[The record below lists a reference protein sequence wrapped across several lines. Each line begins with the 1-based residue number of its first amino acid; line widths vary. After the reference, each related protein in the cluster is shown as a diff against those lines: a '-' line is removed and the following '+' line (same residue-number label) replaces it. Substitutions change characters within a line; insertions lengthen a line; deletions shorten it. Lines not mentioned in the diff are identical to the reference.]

1 MQHVRAGLVAAL
13 FATAAM
19 ASGPD
24 ATTARASVVATDLAN
39 QSTVVFCDE
48 RAPGQVAKV
57 RAAWTEW
64 RQRNDVEAVTR
75 RTDPAWIEK
84 VRQSVVSNESALH
97 AKMAE
102 RGAPDVVC
110 AALPAAWREA
120 GMDMRARYPLA
131 YAEAA
136 SPSTAPQGVSASG
149 TVFTVAQ
156 LQRHYATG
164 SLDERRSRLR
174 APLFVKGTAVKRGDR
189 WFLVQ
194 DDGTWVARLS
204 IAPGFSLAAHEGREI
219 VLAGTLNELPSTVA
233 FLQDGRVVADPSRLV
248 AATGSDADWLV
259 RKGVPLDRVRTKPGA
274 VSDPA
279 TSRPCC
285 SRARP
290 RCCCSTTAGCTT
302 ARARRRR
309 RTSTSRPRA
318 TWSPSTGTAGSR
330 RGAAS
335 TWYAGPMP
343 ADA

>member
-259 RKGVPLDRVRTKPGA
+259 RKGVPLDRVRTKPGGGVGSGDIEA
-274 VSDPA
+274 VLFSGKAAMLLLDDGWLYDRPGAPPPSDLDVKA
-279 TSRPCC
+279 SRDLEPQYWHRWK
-285 SRARP
+285 SA
-290 RCCCSTTAGCTT
+290 
-302 ARARRRR
+302 
-309 RTSTSRPRA
+309 
-318 TWSPSTGTAGSR
+318 
-330 RGAAS
+330 AAS